1 MPSVRQG
8 GTNELA
14 GCVVLVFAAVTDGI
28 GDAGEVTSGIVIE
41 MGDGAGTVYML
52 DKLAVFVP
60 AQVFVAAACIGDAD
74 NLAVPVVLVVGM
86 LL

>member
-1 MPSVRQG
+1 
-8 GTNELA
+8 
-14 GCVVLVFAAVTDGI
+14 
-28 GDAGEVTSGIVIE
+28 

-74 NLAVPVVLVVGM
+74 NLAVSVVLVVGM